1 MSFLDLCLL
10 FVGIALTMDSA
21 VIPKPAAKTPMFIN
35 FVTGSIPA
43 VGNPIKLNADAACSL
58 FAAGSP
64 VIPVLREKRRSND

>member
-1 MSFLDLCLL
+1 
-10 FVGIALTMDSA
+10 
-21 VIPKPAAKTPMFIN
+21 MFIN